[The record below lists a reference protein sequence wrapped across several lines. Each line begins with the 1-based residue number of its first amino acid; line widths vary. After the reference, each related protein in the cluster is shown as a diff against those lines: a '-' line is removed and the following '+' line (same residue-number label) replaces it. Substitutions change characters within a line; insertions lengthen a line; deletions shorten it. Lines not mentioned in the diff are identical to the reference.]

1 MRNNLQH
8 GMINPLLIMTIV
20 LSVFT
25 VGLGGFSLWA
35 FVNYQD
41 QKNNVDAKLS
51 AAVASAKQQQS
62 TEDEKLFAEREKEP
76 TRELVGPADLGRVS
90 LKYPK
95 TWSVYLEKDG
105 GNRQYE
111 AFLHPGI
118 VPATNSGTSFALRIS
133 IDGRAYDE
141 VIATYQDRVKKGDLK
156 AAPIAIQGENGTRLD
171 GTFSKD
177 VQGSMVLFK
186 VRDKTLRVYTEAKSF
201 QPDFDN
207 IVLPS
212 LNFNK

>member
-1 MRNNLQH
+1 MRNNLQY

-20 LSVFT
+20 LSVLAA
-25 VGLGGFSLWA
+25 GLGGFALWS

-41 QKNNVDAKLS
+41 QKNNVDAKIS
-51 AAVASAKQQQS
+51 AAVASAKQQQG

-76 TRELVGPADLGRVS
+76 TREIVGPDDLGRVS

-111 AFLHPGI
+111 AYLHPGV
-118 VPATNSGTSFALRIS
+118 VPAITSGTSFALRIS
-133 IDGRAYDE
+133 IDSRAYNDI
-141 VIATYQDRVKKGDLK
+141 IATFQDRVKKGDLK
-156 AAPIAIQGENGTRLD
+156 ATPVAVQGENGTRLD
-171 GTFSKD
+171 GAFSKD
-177 VQGSMVLFK
+177 VQGSMVIFK

-201 QPDFDN
+201 QADFDN